1 MDEIRKEYSRE
12 EFNTEEPYRLLFEHK
27 DNGFAYLQLY
37 NDLNANA
44 ERVGFRRFGTMV
56 KAYMKQHEERRSG
69 LSSVVNNLTDF
80 NGPAH

>member
-44 ERVGFRRFGTMV
+44 ERVGFRRFGTW
-56 KAYMKQHEERRSG
+56 
-69 LSSVVNNLTDF
+69 
-80 NGPAH
+80 